1 MFVACLFRGVP
12 LLFCAAPKTPLRIL
26 AIVAVD
32 TLHVLRYA
40 RLLPRT
46 RIRELAWLIDFQGC
60 ANAAWDGKRL
70 SDVDYAAFQ
79 QRLVDAGLGVCIDEY
94 LRLLRELETG
104 RPAIGGDH
112 RRFEEVR
119 SYREAVA
126 RLAVSTVV
134 AVGLNAECSAEHI
147 RATRCDD
154 DVEMLFRILMQCQII
169 DDVIDYQQDLSAG
182 LPSFLTA
189 SASLSQS
196 IALTAQSVSSYAA
209 NVPPRD
215 PQPTTRDP
223 RPATRDRLSPTV
235 VFPVRMALSAFT
247 AITRLV
253 VRIAQLRFAHRHLT
267 WSSPTMRT
275 PEGATASFRKT
286 KN

>member
-1 MFVACLFRGVP
+1 
-12 LLFCAAPKTPLRIL
+12 
-26 AIVAVD
+26 
-32 TLHVLRYA
+32 
-40 RLLPRT
+40 
-46 RIRELAWLIDFQGC
+46 
-60 ANAAWDGKRL
+60 
-70 SDVDYAAFQ
+70 
-79 QRLVDAGLGVCIDEY
+79 
-94 LRLLRELETG
+94 
-104 RPAIGGDH
+104 
-112 RRFEEVR
+112 
-119 SYREAVA
+119 
-126 RLAVSTVV
+126 
-134 AVGLNAECSAEHI
+134 
-147 RATRCDD
+147 
-154 DVEMLFRILMQCQII
+154 
-169 DDVIDYQQDLSAG
+169 VIDYQQDLSAG